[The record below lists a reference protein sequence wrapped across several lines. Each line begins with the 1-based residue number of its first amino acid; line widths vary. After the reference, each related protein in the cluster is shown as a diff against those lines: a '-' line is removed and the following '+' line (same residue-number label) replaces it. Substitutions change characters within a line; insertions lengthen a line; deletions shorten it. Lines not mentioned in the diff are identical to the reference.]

1 MANVFGILTL
11 FVLLSAGF
19 LALKNKE
26 KYQLEIEETAKR
38 KQELKVSQER
48 LETARKNVADTIDE
62 RKGVDEEVVTLT
74 EEDNAQRESNE
85 KLKKDI
91 ESKTAEVENN
101 KQELDTIRDKT
112 AKIGDLQDL
121 ASQMRT
127 TKNELEEL
135 QQNITASEA
144 KLANLTAVN
153 EQTETQSGNMKTK
166 FEIISSGRS
175 LPTLNTRIRSIY
187 PTWGFVTLAAGNN
200 GGVVSNSKLDVVRGD
215 TVIAQLLVTSVER
228 SSASASIVPDSL
240 APDTVL
246 MVGDRVVPTK
256 PEEKPVVV
264 PPPAEKPALEENAS
278 EEAPAEPAAGEEA
291 AIDDP
296 FAEAP
301 AADEPAAEKEPAAE
315 AEPAAEDDPFGE

>member
-11 FVLLSAGF
+11 FALLSAGF

-62 RKGVDEEVVTLT
+62 RKGVDEEVVSLT

-91 ESKTAEVENN
+91 ESKTAEVESN
-101 KQELDTIRDKT
+101 KQQLDEIRDKT

-127 TKNELEEL
+127 TKAELEEL
-135 QQNITASEA
+135 GQNITASEA

-187 PTWGFVTLAAGNN
+187 PTWGFVTLAAGNT
-200 GGVVSNSKLDVVRGD
+200 GGVVSNSTLEVVRDG
-215 TVIAQLLVTSVER
+215 TVIAKLLVTSVER
-228 SSASASIVPDSL
+228 SSASASIVPDSM

-246 MVGDRVVPTK
+246 MVGDRVVPAK

-264 PPPAEKPALEENAS
+264 PPPAEKPALQDGS
-278 EEAPAEPAAGEEA
+278 GKEAPADAAPEKDA
-291 AIDDP
+291 ASDDP
-296 FAEAP
+296 FAESP
-301 AADEPAAEKEPAAE
+301 TTNEPAAEKESAE
-315 AEPAAEDDPFGE
+315 KESGAEDDPFGE

>member
-11 FVLLSAGF
+11 FALLSAGF

-62 RKGVDEEVVTLT
+62 RKGVDEEVVSLT
-74 EEDNAQRESNE
+74 EEDDAQRESNE

-91 ESKTAEVENN
+91 ESKTAEVESN
-101 KQELDTIRDKT
+101 KQQLDEIRDKT

-127 TKNELEEL
+127 TKAELEEL
-135 QQNITASEA
+135 GQNITASEA

-200 GGVVSNSKLDVVRGD
+200 GGVVSNSTLEVIRDGG
-215 TVIAQLLVTSVER
+215 VIARLLVTSVER
-228 SSASASIVPDSL
+228 SSASASIVPDSM

-246 MVGDRVVPTK
+246 MVGDRVVPAK

-264 PPPAEKPALEENAS
+264 PPPAEKPALQDGS
-278 EEAPAEPAAGEEA
+278 EKEPPADAAPDKEAAG
-291 AIDDP
+291 DDP
-296 FAEAP
+296 FAESP
-301 AADEPAAEKEPAAE
+301 TSNEPAAEKESSE
-315 AEPAAEDDPFGE
+315 KESGAEDDPFGE

>member
-11 FVLLSAGF
+11 FALLSAGF

-74 EEDNAQRESNE
+74 EEDNAQRENNE

-91 ESKTAEVENN
+91 ESKTAEVESN
-101 KQELDTIRDKT
+101 KQELDAIRDKT

-127 TKNELEEL
+127 TKAELEEL

-200 GGVVSNSKLDVVRGD
+200 GGVVSNSKLDVVRDD

-256 PEEKPVVV
+256 PEEKPVVT
-264 PPPAEKPALEENAS
+264 PPPVEKPALEDKAS
-278 EEAPAEPAAGEEA
+278 EEEAPAEPAAEEEA
-291 AIDDP
+291 ATDDP

-301 AADEPAAEKEPAAE
+301 AEQEPAEDKEPAGE
-315 AEPAAEDDPFGE
+315 EDPFGE